1 MSPSTKAL
9 QAALRVA
16 RLRRT
21 WKAAAA
27 VLGISAVAILLSCA
41 DFGTPFVP
49 EVLPRDAVSVTIT
62 SPANPMTLRI
72 GLSAQ
77 FTAEVR
83 DGGGQVMQDPPL
95 TWLSSN
101 SSVMTIDGAGVARG
115 VAPGNATVQARS
127 GNVLSAG
134 VVVTV
139 PAPAPSYAAV
149 IQPIWNAACT
159 RCHGSDGGLSL
170 SGDAYDRIVNV
181 ASSQNRSFMRILP
194 GDPDNSYILRKLEGC
209 NTAGCVGGSM
219 PPGSRLSNPQ
229 LQQIR
234 DWILG
239 GCPR

>member
-1 MSPSTKAL
+1 MSPSTNAS
-9 QAALRVA
+9 QAARGAA

-21 WKAAAA
+21 WNAAAA
-27 VLGISAVAILLSCA
+27 VFGIGAVAMLLSCA

-49 EVLPRDAVSVTIT
+49 EVPRNAASVTIA

-101 SSVMTIDGAGVARG
+101 SSVMTIDGAGLARA

-127 GNVLSAG
+127 GDLLSAG
-134 VVVTV
+134 VVVRV

-181 ASSQNRSFMRILP
+181 ASSQNRNFKRIVP

-209 NTAGCVGGSM
+209 NTAGCIGGSM
-219 PPGSRLSNPQ
+219 PPGSRLSNPE